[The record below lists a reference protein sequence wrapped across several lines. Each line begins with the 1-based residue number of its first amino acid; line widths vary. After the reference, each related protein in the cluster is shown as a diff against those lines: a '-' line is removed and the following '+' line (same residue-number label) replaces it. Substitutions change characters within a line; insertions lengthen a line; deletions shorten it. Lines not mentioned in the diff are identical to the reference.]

1 MRLARF
7 IVCAGLSLAG
17 CELPSG
23 QTGSAGP
30 QSVIVVRDFRV
41 TAQTRVVVDTSFGFS
56 LSRGEPGVPL
66 HQRAAG
72 LTRAA
77 AFGIADALTDRLR
90 QLGHTAIHAEAE
102 TPDPIGKSL
111 IVVGTLRDVNEGHRR
126 RVGNDHA
133 TIAADVEIDEWA
145 PGIRPIAALHL
156 DSALLADDGIAGPT
170 GADTAA
176 LGIAAA
182 RLGREIAHSVVEIA
196 GRSGIS
202 PTGR

>member
-7 IVCAGLSLAG
+7 TVCAALLLGG

-23 QTGSAGP
+23 QIGSAGA
-30 QSVIVVRDFRV
+30 QSVIVVRDFRA

-77 AFGIADALTDRLR
+77 AFGIADALTERLR
-90 QLGHTAIHAEAE
+90 QLGYTAIHADAE
-102 TPDPIGKSL
+102 TPDPTGRSL
-111 IVVGTLRDVNEGHRR
+111 IVVGTLREVNEGHRR
-126 RVGNDHA
+126 RVGDEHA
-133 TIAADVEIDEWA
+133 KIAADIEIDEWG
-145 PGIRPIAALHL
+145 PGIRPVVALHL
-156 DSALLADDGIAGPT
+156 DSAQLADDGIAGPT

-182 RLGREIAHSVVEIA
+182 RLGREIARSAVEIA
-196 GRSGIS
+196 ARSGIS
-202 PTGR
+202 RTGR